1 MPSTVLALSRC
12 SYKSVGELRRVGRLG
27 QGALCKG
34 WPLCIRVKR
43 GKFIAMVC
51 VGTALAFALGDSERW
66 KTSQSANGGSQAR
79 FSQLRFVVNN
89 LESALSGSASLEL
102 QDEGD
107 SAPGET
113 NKLGVAVSVTQ

>member
-1 MPSTVLALSRC
+1 
-12 SYKSVGELRRVGRLG
+12 
-27 QGALCKG
+27 
-34 WPLCIRVKR
+34 
-43 GKFIAMVC
+43 MVC

-79 FSQLRFVVNN
+79 FSQLRFVVNFD
-89 LESALSGSASLEL
+89 SALSGSASLEL

-113 NKLGVAVSVTQ
+113 NKLWVAVSVTR